1 LRTATT
7 ALADAWRDGRSW
19 LITVVG
25 LQLVLASMPALQVV
39 MVAQVLRALPESGE
53 VWLPTLVLAVVVGLQ
68 FPLGQCATAASQRL
82 ALRTRHA
89 YQMLALEHV
98 SRSGP
103 KALARPETVAGAQT
117 AHEAADAVD
126 RLAGDVIRLVGAAVT
141 AVVLSVAVM
150 GIDPAAGLLI
160 LCALA
165 PTVLAFTRIA
175 KAEEKGWPRIGAAA
189 RRAQYASEQLLQQRT
204 GTELAALGSASKVVE
219 LARGRRREQMGVLD
233 ALIGVAMRWEAIA
246 GGVTACL
253 LTAALLI
260 LLLGQADGAG
270 AAAALTGA
278 ISGLHAIRNVGY
290 AAGAIVTAVP
300 KMRAI
305 DRCRETTVE
314 EQPRVRAHS
323 EELRARR
330 VCVRYP
336 GASADA
342 VSDATIT
349 AERGEMIAI
358 VGPNGAG
365 KTTTLS
371 MIAGL
376 LPPSH
381 GTVEVFGIDAWRDRA
396 KAQQLIGI
404 LPDRLRMFDQLTGAQ
419 FLSYVGAVRGVK
431 GETLRERMEYLLDDF
446 GLRDEANRL
455 VVDYSLG
462 LRKKLALAATLIH
475 APKLLVL
482 DEPFEAIDPVS
493 AGTFIDV
500 LNSYVNRGG
509 TVVLSSHSMDLVQR
523 VCDHVAVIA
532 KGELL
537 AEGTV
542 DDVRGNVS
550 LEERFRD
557 LVRGPGQTEGLDWLE
572 ISFG

>member
-1 LRTATT
+1 
-7 ALADAWRDGRSW
+7 
-19 LITVVG
+19 
-25 LQLVLASMPALQVV
+25 
-39 MVAQVLRALPESGE
+39 
-53 VWLPTLVLAVVVGLQ
+53 
-68 FPLGQCATAASQRL
+68 
-82 ALRTRHA
+82 
-89 YQMLALEHV
+89 LE
-98 SRSGP
+98 
-103 KALARPETVAGAQT
+103 
-117 AHEAADAVD
+117 
-126 RLAGDVIRLVGAAVT
+126 DVT
-141 AVVLSVAVM
+141 KT
-150 GIDPAAGLLI
+150 D
-160 LCALA
+160 
-165 PTVLAFTRIA
+165 
-175 KAEEKGWPRIGAAA
+175 
-189 RRAQYASEQLLQQRT
+189 EQ
-204 GTELAALGSASKVVE
+204 G
-219 LARGRRREQMGVLD
+219 
-233 ALIGVAMRWEAIA
+233 
-246 GGVTACL
+246 
-253 LTAALLI
+253 
-260 LLLGQADGAG
+260 
-270 AAAALTGA
+270 
-278 ISGLHAIRNVGY
+278 
-290 AAGAIVTAVP
+290 
-300 KMRAI
+300 
-305 DRCRETTVE
+305 
-314 EQPRVRAHS
+314 
-323 EELRARR
+323 
-330 VCVRYP
+330 
-336 GASADA
+336 
-342 VSDATIT
+342 
-349 AERGEMIAI
+349 ERGENRDLGLGKKTAEGLSTMTPMARQTEAEQRTHGGEALFLAELTKNFGRHTAVDHLSFTIPQGSFSAI

>member
-1 LRTATT
+1 
-7 ALADAWRDGRSW
+7 
-19 LITVVG
+19 
-25 LQLVLASMPALQVV
+25 
-39 MVAQVLRALPESGE
+39 
-53 VWLPTLVLAVVVGLQ
+53 VLAVVVGLQ

-365 KTTTLS
+365 KTSLVN
-371 MIAGL
+371 A
-376 LPPSH
+376 
-381 GTVEVFGIDAWRDRA
+381 
-396 KAQQLIGI
+396 LI
-404 LPDRLRMFDQLTGAQ
+404 
-419 FLSYVGAVRGVK
+419 GAVRAEGCVEID
-431 GETLRERMEYLLDDF
+431 GRDLSTCTSSDRAGFF
-446 GLRDEANRL
+446 GLLTQEFGRYEFTVREVVGLGGPGPVTDEDMARAL
-455 VVDYSLG
+455 VGAHADGLVAALPHGLDTQLG
-462 LRKKLALAATLIH
+462 QQWHGVGLSGGQWQRLALARIH
-475 APKLLVL
+475 VRGAGIWIL
-482 DEPFEAIDPVS
+482 DEPTSAID
-493 AGTFIDV
+493 AETEEKIF
-500 LNSYVNRGG
+500 
-509 TVVLSSHSMDLVQR
+509 Q
-523 VCDHVAVIA
+523 
-532 KGELL
+532 ELRRT
-537 AEGTV
+537 A
-542 DDVRGNVS
+542 
-550 LEERFRD
+550 EERITIVVSHRAWTLRAMD
-557 LVRGPGQTEGLDWLE
+557 RIYVMDGGRIVQEGRYEELVDVPGRFAEIFAMQTR
-572 ISFG
+572 

>member
-1 LRTATT
+1 M
-7 ALADAWRDGRSW
+7 D
-19 LITVVG
+19 
-25 LQLVLASMPALQVV
+25 
-39 MVAQVLRALPESGE
+39 
-53 VWLPTLVLAVVVGLQ
+53 
-68 FPLGQCATAASQRL
+68 
-82 ALRTRHA
+82 
-89 YQMLALEHV
+89 
-98 SRSGP
+98 
-103 KALARPETVAGAQT
+103 
-117 AHEAADAVD
+117 
-126 RLAGDVIRLVGAAVT
+126 DVT
-141 AVVLSVAVM
+141 KT
-150 GIDPAAGLLI
+150 DN
-160 LCALA
+160 
-165 PTVLAFTRIA
+165 
-175 KAEEKGWPRIGAAA
+175 AE
-189 RRAQYASEQLLQQRT
+189 
-204 GTELAALGSASKVVE
+204 
-219 LARGRRREQMGVLD
+219 
-233 ALIGVAMRWEAIA
+233 
-246 GGVTACL
+246 
-253 LTAALLI
+253 
-260 LLLGQADGAG
+260 
-270 AAAALTGA
+270 
-278 ISGLHAIRNVGY
+278 
-290 AAGAIVTAVP
+290 
-300 KMRAI
+300 
-305 DRCRETTVE
+305 
-314 EQPRVRAHS
+314 
-323 EELRARR
+323 
-330 VCVRYP
+330 
-336 GASADA
+336 
-342 VSDATIT
+342 
-349 AERGEMIAI
+349 ERGESRDLGLGKKTAEGLSTMTPMARQTEAAPRTHGGEALYLAELTKKFGRNTAVDHLSFTIPQGSFSAI

-376 LPPSH
+376 LSPSH

-419 FLSYVGAVRGVK
+419 YLSYVGAVRGVK
-431 GETLRERMEYLLDDF
+431 GATLRERMEYLLDDF

-462 LRKKLALAATLIH
+462 LRKKLALAASLIH
-475 APKLLVL
+475 APQLLVL

-500 LNSYVNRGG
+500 LNNYVNRGG